1 MEAAKAAEE
10 AKRARMMV
18 LENMMLDWD
27 ESIEDLEWEDMMIE
41 CWKVMVVDDERYLFS
56 AELLQFL

>member
-1 MEAAKAAEE
+1 
-10 AKRARMMV
+10 MMV

>member
-18 LENMMLDWD
+18 LENMLLDWD

-41 CWKVMVVDDERYLFS
+41 CWKVMVVDDERCLFS
-56 AELLQFL
+56 ADFLQLL